1 MKSKV
6 NDYWFDGSITDAKE
20 YWDTRAIKDPSQ
32 SGSLDFNLK
41 ELEINL
47 LKSKIKKYS
56 KVIEFGCGNGDTAYE
71 LSSCHS
77 CDVLSNDFSEEMVN
91 AAKNRHKSN
100 NSNGK
105 LKFSVKNVLDKNYNE
120 LINNFDFAFTQ
131 RCLINLQSEEEQFKA
146 FSNIL
151 STLKLNGYYL
161 MIESSNDSLKR
172 LNEIRNLLDL
182 EEIKPPW
189 HNLFFSESVV
199 SSWANKLDC
208 QLIEIDNFSS
218 CYYYMSRVVY
228 ARLAKDNNE
237 ELRYDSPI
245 NILSKK
251 LPNFGDYGPTKM
263 WLWQKK

>member
-1 MKSKV
+1 MNIKV
-6 NDYWFDGSITDAKE
+6 NDYWLNNSISDSKA
-20 YWDTRAIKDPSQ
+20 YWNARAIKDPSQ
-32 SGSLDFNLK
+32 SVSLDIHRQQLD
-41 ELEINL
+41 INL

-56 KVIEFGCGNGDTAYE
+56 KVIEFGSGNGDTAYE
-71 LSSCHS
+71 LSSNHS

-91 AAKNRHKSN
+91 AAINRHKSG

-105 LKFSVKNVLDKNYNE
+105 LKFSVKSVLDKNPDE
-120 LINNFDFAFTQ
+120 LINCFDFAFTQ
-131 RCLINLQSEEEQFKA
+131 RCLINLQSEEEQFEA

-151 STLKLNGYYL
+151 STLKSNGYYL
-161 MIESSNDSLKR
+161 MIESSIDSLTR
-172 LNEIRNLLDL
+172 LNKIRASLEL

-199 SSWANKLDC
+199 SKWANKLNC
-208 QLIEIDNFSS
+208 QLIEINNFSS
-218 CYYYMSRVVY
+218 CYYFMSRLIY
-228 ARLAKDNNE
+228 AKLAKDNNE

-245 NILSKK
+245 NLLSKK